1 MLLFNEIYKTFVS
14 GSNQVNALQNINMKV
29 QPCEFAVIVGPSGCG
44 KTTLL
49 QIAAGLEHSSRGEVR
64 LSDKLITGPGP
75 ERGMVFQ
82 AYTLF
87 PWLTVEDNVAFG
99 PRQSKMN
106 STEINA
112 RVDHY
117 LEVTGLSK
125 FRKLFP
131 RALSGGMK
139 QRVAIA
145 RALANDPEVLL
156 MDEPFGALDA
166 QTRVVMQEL
175 LLKVWEAAHKTVLF
189 ITHDIDEAIFLA
201 DTIHV
206 MSRQPGTI
214 KKTIKVNLPR
224 PREHS
229 LMVTSEFICLKKQI
243 VELIWEESKQA
254 AEVVK
259 VDNL

>member
-1 MLLFNEIYKTFVS
+1 MLIFNNVYKTFTSS
-14 GSNQVNALQNINMKV
+14 GSQVNALQNINMKIE
-29 QPCEFAVIVGPSGCG
+29 PSEFAVIVGPSGCG

-49 QIAAGLEHSSRGEVR
+49 QIAAGLEYSTHGQV
-64 LSDKLITGPGP
+64 LLDNKAIQGPGLD
-75 ERGMVFQ
+75 RGMVFQ

-99 PRQSKMN
+99 PRQRKLDN
-106 STEINA
+106 SEVSA
-112 RVDHY
+112 RVDRY
-117 LEVTGLSK
+117 LDVTGLSK
-125 FRKLFP
+125 FRKLYP

-175 LLKVWEAAHKTVLF
+175 LLKVWEDTHKTVLF

-214 KKTIKVNLPR
+214 KKSIKVPLPR

-229 LMVTSEFICLKKQI
+229 LMVTPEFISLKKEI

-254 AEVVK
+254 AEEV
-259 VDNL
+259 